1 MGILRPKS
9 EEGSVLLCVLC
20 TILILSIIAG
30 NVLFTCI
37 TRYNTASG
45 QVRGWK
51 ESIYAAEAGGDM
63 AYAEV
68 RKTVFD
74 SAHAFTGTGWTT
86 SGTSYSYTSA
96 TFGRDNLK
104 ASAAVDVFYYDS
116 SGNPWYRI
124 RAKGVA
130 PVLGLARV
138 TMDDRV
144 NSGAR
149 GDSLLRKIDFKYDHF
164 VATYGPNGDNVGKA
178 IVAVSPAPQIARRI
192 ELIAVPVTP
201 FSDTAIRATSSFYGP
216 GSAGMVDS
224 YNSNN
229 GAYYF
234 AANNPSDPHYNDSH
248 SGSVALGNGNFNLGG
263 DIWGNVS
270 TNGGTVTAGS
280 RIHGTIDNNVPF
292 TIPPYVLPSN
302 LPLPQ
307 ASPNKISGTVTLT
320 PSTAGSSSVPNYYV
334 VSSFSGN
341 LTINQVGSAQTYV
354 DIHVTGDITGSID
367 VKPNVHV
374 KVYFDGNVNVKA
386 RDIVNESG
394 ISGNLQYY
402 GISPTDP
409 TTTQSISIDS
419 PGDFSATFYA
429 PSADFQ
435 IKGNPDVTGAIV
447 CKTFYENGNASWHY
461 DRALNAVGER
471 TDYRIASYVED
482 MR

>member
-1 MGILRPKS
+1 MKMFRQEP
-9 EEGSVLLCVLC
+9 EDGSALICVLC
-20 TILILSIIAG
+20 TILILSLIAG
-30 NVLFTCI
+30 NVVFNCI
-37 TRYNTASG
+37 TRYNAASG

-51 ESIYAAEAGGDM
+51 ESIYAAEAGGDL
-63 AYAEV
+63 AYAEI

-74 SAHAFTGTGWTT
+74 PTHAFSGWTATGTG
-86 SGTSYSYTSA
+86 YSNSPA
-96 TFGRDNLK
+96 AFGRDNLTT
-104 ASAAVDVFYYDS
+104 SAAVDPFYYDS

-124 RAKGVA
+124 RATGVA
-130 PVLGLARV
+130 PVLGLTRV

-144 NSGAR
+144 DSGTR

-164 VATYGPNGDNVGKA
+164 IAAYGPNGDNVGKA
-178 IVAVSPAPQIARRI
+178 IVAVSRPQIARRI
-192 ELIAVPVTP
+192 ELIAAPVTP
-201 FSDTAIRATSSFYGP
+201 FGDTAIRATSSFYGP

-229 GAYYF
+229 SPYYF
-234 AANNPSDPHYNDSH
+234 CANNPSDPHYSDSR
-248 SGSVALGNGNFNLGG
+248 SGSVALGNGDFNLGG

-280 RIHGTIDNNVPF
+280 NIHGTVDNNVPF

-307 ASPNKISGTVTLT
+307 ASPSRISGSVSLT
-320 PSTAGSSSVPNYYV
+320 PSTAGTSSVPNYYV
-334 VSSFSGN
+334 VSSFTGS
-341 LTINQVGSAQTYV
+341 LTVNQVGTAQTYV

-374 KVYFDGNVNVKA
+374 KVYFDGNIAVKA
-386 RDIVNESG
+386 RDIVNEG
-394 ISGNLQYY
+394 GLAANLQFY

-409 TTTQSISIDS
+409 TATQSIDIQS
-419 PGDFSATFYA
+419 PGNYSATFYA
-429 PSADFQ
+429 PSAETK
-435 IKGNPDVTGAIV
+435 IWGNPDITGAII

-471 TDYRIASYVED
+471 IDYRIASYVED